1 MDVSDQGRANQSY
14 NETMLLQLES
24 YAQNRRENNH
34 GSKRCRACRDGDASW
49 IRCAASQDI
58 TLHILILS
66 FLPLEL
72 RR

>member
-34 GSKRCRACRDGDASW
+34 GSKRCRECRDGCIMDKMCSVPGHYTAHLDFKLLAS
-49 IRCAASQDI
+49 
-58 TLHILILS
+58 
-66 FLPLEL
+66 
-72 RR
+72 

>member
-1 MDVSDQGRANQSY
+1 MLKTEEKITMVANDA
-14 NETMLLQLES
+14 ES
-24 YAQNRRENNH
+24 AEM
-34 GSKRCRACRDGDASW
+34 DASW

-66 FLPLEL
+66 FWPLEL

>member
-1 MDVSDQGRANQSY
+1 MSLIRAGQIKATTRQCYSSWKAMLKT
-14 NETMLLQLES
+14 EEKITMVANDAES
-24 YAQNRRENNH
+24 AEM
-34 GSKRCRACRDGDASW
+34 DASW

-66 FLPLEL
+66 FWPLEL

>member
-34 GSKRCRACRDGDASW
+34 GSNDAERAEMEMHHG
-49 IRCAASQDI
+49 
-58 TLHILILS
+58 
-66 FLPLEL
+66 
-72 RR
+72 